1 MGNMDK
7 HIYLIGFMGVGKT
20 STSRELVRLLGV
32 EEVEMDAR
40 IVAENGMSI
49 NDMFALFGEE
59 YFRDRET
66 DMIAKIASEA
76 PAVVSCGGGAVLRP
90 TNVELMK
97 KSGVIV
103 LLTAEPQTVF
113 GRVKD
118 ATDRPILNG
127 HMNVDY
133 IAGLMEKRRAIYE
146 SVCDVRIATDGKT
159 PRQVASEIVP
169 LCSQ

>member
-1 MGNMDK
+1 MDQ

-20 STSRELVRLLGV
+20 STSRELVRLLGA

-40 IVAENGMSI
+40 IVEENGMSI
-49 NDMFALFGEE
+49 NEMFAQYGEE

-66 DMIAKIASEA
+66 ETIAKIAGEA

-90 TNVELMK
+90 QNVELMK

-103 LLTAEPQTVF
+103 LLTAKPQTVLD
-113 GRVKD
+113 RVKD

-127 HMNVDY
+127 HMNVEY
-133 IAGLMEKRRAIYE
+133 IAGLMEKRREAYE

-159 PRQVASEIVP
+159 PCQVAREIVP
-169 LCSQ
+169 LCSR

>member
-1 MGNMDK
+1 MDQ

-20 STSRELVRLLGV
+20 STSRELVRLLGAK
-32 EEVEMDAR
+32 EVEMDAR
-40 IVAENGMSI
+40 IVEENGMSI
-49 NDMFALFGEE
+49 NEMFAQYGED

-66 DMIAKIASEA
+66 ETIAKIAGES

-90 TNVELMK
+90 QNVELMK

-103 LLTAEPQTVF
+103 LLTAEPQTVLD
-113 GRVKD
+113 RVKD

-127 HMNVDY
+127 HMNVEY
-133 IAGLMEKRRAIYE
+133 IAGLMEKRREAYE

-159 PRQVASEIVP
+159 PCQVAREIVP